1 MACGDKIVY
10 KNKFNQRTAWTVGE
24 FVFGYNWRY
33 VSGLTEEPGGTNF
46 LPAYAKID
54 AYSYFDLS
62 AVWNFNKN
70 IRLNL
75 SINNATNKLP
85 PVVGSTIGSTGTNS
99 GNTFPQYYD
108 AVGRYFSVGATIKF

>member
-1 MACGDKIVY
+1 M
-10 KNKFNQRTAWTVGE
+10 
-24 FVFGYNWRY
+24 FGYNWRY

-75 SINNATNKLP
+75 SINNAANKLP